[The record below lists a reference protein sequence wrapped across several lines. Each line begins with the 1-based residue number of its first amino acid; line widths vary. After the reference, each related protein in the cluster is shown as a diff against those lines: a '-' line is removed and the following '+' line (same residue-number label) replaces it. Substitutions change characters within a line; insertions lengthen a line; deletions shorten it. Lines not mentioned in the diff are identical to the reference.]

1 MTIDLIKL
9 SDEVIAH
16 TYNRFPIML
25 VKGQGSKVWDTEG
38 KEYIDFVAGIA
49 VCSLGHC
56 HSELIGALNE
66 QASTLWHVS
75 NLYYTL
81 PQTKLAEF
89 LTKHSFADKAF
100 FCNSGAEANE
110 AAIKVAR
117 RYFSEVKKQPE
128 KYRIISMNQS
138 FHGRTMATLSAT
150 GQLKVKVGFNPV
162 LDGFDFVPF
171 NDLAAFEAAITNETC
186 AVIMEPVQGEGGIMP
201 ADKQYLKNVRKI
213 CDEKGILLL
222 FDEVQCGMGRVGTL
236 FAYEAL
242 GVEPDV
248 MSLAKAVANGMP
260 MGVMLAREWVM
271 EAFSPGAHATTFG
284 GTPLVSAVALKTC
297 ELMVEKYVEQGRLTG
312 EYFMDKLKELKD
324 EFPAIVTD
332 VRGIGLMLGL
342 QLSMEG
348 AEIVT
353 KCMQK
358 GFLINCTQNTILR
371 FVPPLMIEKAE
382 IDALVSCLRKI
393 FKEMTGCNIF

>member
-1 MTIDLIKL
+1 MTEELMKL
-9 SDEVIAH
+9 TDDVIAH
-16 TYNRFPIML
+16 TYGRFPIML

-38 KEYIDFVAGIA
+38 KEYTDFVAGIA

-56 HSELIGALNE
+56 HPELVKALSE
-66 QASTLWHVS
+66 QANTLWHVS

-89 LTKHSFADKAF
+89 LVQHSFADKAF

-117 RYFSEVKKQPE
+117 RYFSEIKKQPE

-150 GQLKVKVGFNPV
+150 GQLKVKLGYDPV

-171 NDLAAFEAAITNETC
+171 NDLAAFEAAITDKTC

-201 ADKQYLKNVRKI
+201 ADKAYLQGMRKI
-213 CDEKGILLL
+213 CDEKGILMI

-236 FAYEAL
+236 FAYESL
-242 GVEPDV
+242 GVEPDII
-248 MSLAKAVANGMP
+248 SLAKAVANGMP

-271 EAFSPGAHATTFG
+271 EAFNAGAHATTFG
-284 GTPLVSAVALKTC
+284 GTPLVSAVALRTC
-297 ELMVEKYVEQGRLTG
+297 ELMVEKYVAQGKATG
-312 EYFMDKLKELKD
+312 EYFKTKLTELKN
-324 EFPAIVTD
+324 EFPAIATD

-342 QLSMEG
+342 QLAVEG
-348 AEIVT
+348 APIVT
-353 KCMQK
+353 KCMEK
-358 GFLINCTQNTILR
+358 GFLINCTQGTILR
-371 FVPPLMIEKAE
+371 FVPPLIIEKAE
-382 IDALVSCLRKI
+382 IDALIACLKVI
-393 FKEMTGCNIF
+393 FKEMAQ